1 MITVKAPGKLYI
13 AGEYAVLEPG
23 HPAILVALDRFI
35 TVSVSEAQD
44 QGTINSR
51 QYAETD
57 FHWRRQGD
65 QMVFDNRDNPFH
77 YILEAIRV
85 VETLAL
91 EMGKPLR
98 IYDLDINSQLEDNGG
113 RKYGLGSSAAV
124 TVGTVKALCEFYQ
137 LDLSRMDIFKI
148 AAIAHFNIQGN
159 GSLGDIAASVFGG
172 WLAFSTFDKD
182 WLRTVLKTD
191 NFTEILASEWPG
203 LRIEVLNVP
212 SELELLIGWT
222 GSPASTSRLVDKIT
236 IAKFAKKG
244 QYQEFLAN
252 SRKCIQGIIAG
263 IKTGN
268 LAAVKG
274 GIRENRALLRQ
285 LGTFSEV
292 NIETPEL
299 KELCQIAEKYGA
311 AAKFSGAGGG
321 DCGIAIT
328 DRHVDQAQLISDW
341 SRHHIETLPLAVYNL
356 SEALV

>member
-35 TVSVSEAQD
+35 TVTVSEAEN
-44 QGTINSR
+44 QGTINSQ

-77 YILEAIRV
+77 YILEGIRV
-85 VETLAL
+85 VEMLAL
-91 EMGKPLR
+91 EQGRPLR
-98 IYDLDINSQLEDNGG
+98 IYDLNINSELEDQGG
-113 RKYGLGSSAAV
+113 RKFGLGSSAAV
-124 TVGTVKALCEFYQ
+124 TVATVKALSEFYQ
-137 LDLSRMDIFKI
+137 LELSRLDIFKL

-182 WLRTVLKTD
+182 WLRTVLKNDSLTQV
-191 NFTEILASEWPG
+191 LASEWPG
-203 LRIEVLNVP
+203 LKIEILHVP
-212 SELELLIGWT
+212 AELELLIGWT

-236 IAKFAKKG
+236 IAKFAKKD
-244 QYQEFLAN
+244 QYHEFLRQ
-252 SRKCIQGIIAG
+252 SRNCVQSIIAG
-263 IKTGN
+263 IRSQN
-268 LAAVKG
+268 LAAVKS
-274 GIRENRALLRQ
+274 GIRENRAILRQ
-285 LGTFSEV
+285 LGAFSGV

-299 KELCQIAEKYGA
+299 KQLCQIAENYGG

-321 DCGIAIT
+321 DCGIVIT
-328 DRHVDQAQLISDW
+328 DRYVDQARLISEW
-341 SRHHIETLPLAVYNL
+341 GRQQIATLPLAVFDA
-356 SEALV
+356 SEAIV

>member
-35 TVSVSEAQD
+35 TVTVSEAEV
-44 QGTINSR
+44 QGTINSQ

-77 YILEAIRV
+77 YILEGIRV

-91 EMGKPLR
+91 ELGKPLR
-98 IYDLDINSQLEDNGG
+98 IYDLNINSQLEDNGG
-113 RKYGLGSSAAV
+113 RKFGLGSSAAV
-124 TVGTVKALCEFYQ
+124 TVATVKALSEFYQ
-137 LDLSRMDIFKI
+137 LNLSRLDIFKL

-182 WLRTVLKTD
+182 WLRTVLKNDTLG
-191 NFTEILASEWPG
+191 EVLASDWPG
-203 LRIEVLNVP
+203 LKIEILHVP
-212 SELELLIGWT
+212 DELELLIGWT

-236 IAKFAKKG
+236 IAKFAKKN
-244 QYQEFLAN
+244 QYQEFLLQ
-252 SRKCIQGIIAG
+252 SQKCVQSIIAG
-263 IKTGN
+263 IRAQN
-268 LAAVKG
+268 LAVVKS
-274 GIRENRALLRQ
+274 GIRENRVILRQ
-285 LGTFSEV
+285 LGAFSGV
-292 NIETPEL
+292 NIETPAL
-299 KELCQIAEKYGA
+299 KELCQIAENCGG

-321 DCGIAIT
+321 DCGIVIT
-328 DRHVDQAQLISDW
+328 DRYVDQARLISEW
-341 SRHHIETLPLAVYNL
+341 GQHQITTLPLSVYDL
-356 SEALV
+356 SEAIV